1 MYADIDKRGLV
12 SIFEL
17 RPFEKDTL
25 IEALESFQI
34 KLQDTIELIEGND
47 FIKQQREVTGKLASM
62 LKKI

>member
-1 MYADIDKRGLV
+1 MYADIDKRGLI

-17 RPFEKDTL
+17 RPFERDTL

-34 KLQDTIELIEGND
+34 KLHDTIELIEGNN
-47 FIKQQREVTGKLASM
+47 FIKQQKEVTEKLASM

>member
-17 RPFEKDTL
+17 KTFERETL

-34 KLQDTIELIEGND
+34 QLQDTIELIEGNV
-47 FIKQQREVTGKLASM
+47 FIKQQREVTEKLASM